1 MNIKQLLKAEY
12 LPISLIALIV
22 LTRFHHF
29 GDILHLPDAT
39 LAVFFFAGFYRKKAL
54 LGFLLILAGL
64 IDYAAFQN
72 GVSDWC
78 VSPAYAFLIP
88 TYAAMWFAGRYCA
101 TYNDMKVMEFV
112 KSVGFLVLAASV
124 AFAISNSS
132 FYLFSGRFEDLSFVD
147 YFVRVAIYYPSYVG
161 VSIVYGVVGLAAL
174 KLINVLSQLKSS
186 HKAV

>member
-1 MNIKQLLKAEY
+1 
-12 LPISLIALIV
+12 LI
-22 LTRFHHF
+22 
-29 GDILHLPDAT
+29 
-39 LAVFFFAGFYRKKAL
+39 
-54 LGFLLILAGL
+54 
-64 IDYAAFQN
+64 
-72 GVSDWC
+72 
-78 VSPAYAFLIP
+78 
-88 TYAAMWFAGRYCA
+88 
-101 TYNDMKVMEFV
+101 
-112 KSVGFLVLAASV
+112 SV

>member
-1 MNIKQLLKAEY
+1 MNIKQWLKAEY
-12 LPISLIALIV
+12 LPIPLIALMV

-29 GDILHLPDAT
+29 GDVLHLPDAT
-39 LAVFFFAGFYRKKAL
+39 LAVFFFAGFYRKKSF

-88 TYAAMWFAGRYCA
+88 TYAAIWVAGRYCA
-101 TYNDMKVMEFV
+101 KYNDMKVIELV
-112 KSVGFLVLAASV
+112 KSVGLLVLATSV
-124 AFAISNSS
+124 AFTISNIS
-132 FYLFSGRFEDLSFVD
+132 FYLFSGRFENLSLVD
-147 YFVRVAIYYPSYVG
+147 YFVRVAQYYPSYI
-161 VSIVYGVVGLAAL
+161 SSSMIYGVTGLAIIR
-174 KLINVLSQLKSS
+174 LINLLAELQAN